1 MLAPLCFLQH
11 LTKQVELLRQVN
23 DQHAKVY
30 EQLDVSA
37 RELEQSNHKLVQEN
51 RAAQQKI
58 QGWAT
63 DRCWL
68 LYLTDQNFPSTISL
82 MFSLRLAETV
92 ELLQT
97 QVDELQQQVEEL
109 KLSPPHRKRAAPHS
123 SQSASCL
130 QELQDS
136 LGWVT
141 LSYIAKS
148 QIKAEA
154 LHMHPVKLQQRALQ
168 GALNVM
174 FKTSRPEGGNCLLKK
189 LQKKQDTG
197 SDCEHS

>member
-1 MLAPLCFLQH
+1 MLPPSMTFNFALCLLQH

-37 RELEQSNHKLVQEN
+37 RELEQNNCKLVQEN

-58 QGWAT
+58 QGWAA
-63 DRCWL
+63 DRRWL
-68 LYLTDQNFPSTISL
+68 LGPTEPELSL
-82 MFSLRLAETV
+82 NACQMFSIRLAETV

-97 QVDELQQQVEEL
+97 QVDELQSQVEEL
-109 KLSPPHRKRAAPHS
+109 KLSPPHRKRAAPQS

-136 LGWVT
+136 LGWVR
-141 LSYIAKS
+141 L
-148 QIKAEA
+148 
-154 LHMHPVKLQQRALQ
+154 
-168 GALNVM
+168 
-174 FKTSRPEGGNCLLKK
+174 
-189 LQKKQDTG
+189 
-197 SDCEHS
+197 